1 MSVTPPISIRKSFI
15 LTLILLLTFN
25 TFSFAVDYPTQWH
38 LEKIFA
44 DEAEFKANVEKLN
57 VTLIP
62 DLKKFKGQLSDPN
75 QLASCLSKYLEA
87 SIIGDKL
94 YVYASMLQDTDT
106 TNSNYQEYVSTAMD
120 AYANLEEAAAYIK
133 PELMLYSDDEL
144 IRLSKEKQFQPFKS
158 FFTSMMTER
167 SHILTEEAENVLA
180 YASEFSE
187 MPGEIYDQLTT
198 SDVHYD
204 DFSDPFGDTRRFD
217 FDIDTI
223 YFYSDQLQDRIKAN
237 DAYIKPYSMHANTIS
252 SVYIAEVQKNI
263 FLAKS
268 RGYDSVLEYATSG
281 VIEPEQY
288 RNLIKTTR
296 ANAKLIQQFNHIK
309 QKSFGYDELHSSDLH
324 LPYASSYYKEI
335 AYEDSISDV
344 LQALAPLG
352 NQYVNKLSQF
362 LESGN
367 IDVYPDDFKTGS
379 QYTWGAYDTPIYV
392 LLNYRD
398 DFSSESTLSHELGH
412 AMHQMYTTENQDYFD
427 TNVGSFPSEA
437 VSTLNELLLLES
449 LKSKADDDDLK
460 LFYLEKEIDLYYET
474 FFLQTILA
482 DFEMR
487 VYDEAEMG
495 NPLSLDRLNTLWL
508 ETSKDYYGDSVILDD
523 SYQYQW
529 MQIPHL
535 YQTFYVYSYAMSL
548 AASTAINDH
557 LINEG
562 DAYQKKY
569 LDFLKSG
576 SSLSPTEQMANLEI
590 DLNSPEFYKV
600 LFTHF
605 DGLLEEMDQTLDSLK
620 YYDKHPALDYLNT
633 PSEIK
638 SAYKNYYAA
647 QAVDTDSDTSDAQTD
662 LSTDGSTD
670 PDEDLSL
677 AIGMGILLFA
687 FILFVYSIVITIL
700 YASKSKR
707 LKRLEHELLHSPRR
721 YDPFDDRY

>member
-1 MSVTPPISIRKSFI
+1 MSINPSRSIQKSI
-15 LTLILLLTFN
+15 GLMLILLFIFN
-25 TFSFAVDYPTQWH
+25 TFSFATEYPTQWH

-44 DEAEFKANVEKLN
+44 DTAEFNTNAEKLN
-57 VTLIP
+57 KSLIP
-62 DLKKFKGQLSDPN
+62 KLEKFKGQLSDPN
-75 QLASCLSKYLEA
+75 QLENCLSLYLEA
-87 SIIGDKL
+87 SVISDKL
-94 YVYASMLQDTDT
+94 YIYASMLQDTDT
-106 TNSNYQEYVSTAMD
+106 TNSSYQEYVSTAMD
-120 AYANLEEAAAYIK
+120 AYANLEEAVAFIN
-133 PELMLYSDDEL
+133 PELMTYSDEAL
-144 IRLSKEKQFQPFKS
+144 IQLSEKQQFQPFKS
-158 FFTSMMTER
+158 YFLLLMDER

-180 YASEFSE
+180 YATEFSE
-187 MPGEIYDQLTT
+187 MPKEIYDQLTT

-204 DFSDPFGDTRRFD
+204 DFLDPLGDTRRFD

-223 YFYSDQLQDRIKAN
+223 YFYSDQLEDRIKAN
-237 DAYIKPYSMHANTIS
+237 DAYTKPYSMHANTIA

-296 ANAKLIQQFNHIK
+296 ANAQLIQQFNHIK
-309 QKSFGYDELHSSDLH
+309 QRSLGYDELHSSDLH

-352 NQYVNKLSQF
+352 DQYVHKLSQF

-367 IDVYPDDFKTGS
+367 IDVYPDDFKTSS
-379 QYTWGAYDTPIYV
+379 QYTWGAYDAPIYV

-412 AMHQMYTTENQDYFD
+412 AMHQMYTTENQDYFN

-460 LFYLEKEIDLYYET
+460 LFYLEKEIELYYET
-474 FFLQTILA
+474 FFMQTILA

-487 VYDEAEMG
+487 VYAEAEMG

-557 LINEG
+557 LINDG

-576 SSLSPTEQMANLEI
+576 SSLSPTEQMANLGI
-590 DLNSPEFYKV
+590 DLNSPEFYET

-620 YYDKHPALDYLNT
+620 YYDKHLALDYLYT

-638 SAYKNYYAA
+638 KAYQKYYAA
-647 QAVDTDSDTSDAQTD
+647 QADDTDSDTSDALTD
-662 LSTDGSTD
+662 SSSID
-670 PDEDLSL
+670 PDEDLYF
-677 AIGMGILLFA
+677 AVAMGILLFA

-707 LKRLEHELLHSPRR
+707 LKRLEQDLLHSPKG
-721 YDPFDDRY
+721 YETFDDRY